1 MYNPIYNHLYLVNGH
16 NCIYTYIGNAG
27 VIIDDL
33 CAHGELGH
41 HKFGT
46 LHDLARNKSR
56 D

>member
-1 MYNPIYNHLYLVNGH
+1 MAIFNSYVKLPEG
-16 NCIYTYIGNAG
+16 TYIGNAG

-56 D
+56 N